1 MFAGLAVMVLLIP
14 VNGFMAMKQKQ
25 LQVKQMKFKDNRIKV
40 MNEVL
45 NGMKVG
51 TFLSYTQWLERELV
65 SVFV

>member
-51 TFLSYTQWLERELV
+51 MFP
-65 SVFV
+65 